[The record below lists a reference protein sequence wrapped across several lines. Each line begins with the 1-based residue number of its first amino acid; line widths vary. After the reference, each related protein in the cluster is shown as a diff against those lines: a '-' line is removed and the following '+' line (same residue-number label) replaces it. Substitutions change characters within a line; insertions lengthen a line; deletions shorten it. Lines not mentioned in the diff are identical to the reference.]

1 MSGTFLIS
9 VHVFLG
15 TKDRQV
21 ARFCVLLRIKT
32 VFVPEIMRKRWLH
45 YISPLLLWMTASCS
59 VSKFIPEGEYLLDD
73 VKVVSDDK
81 AVKPSDISGYNR
93 QNPNS
98 SWFSLVK
105 VPMHIYSLSGTDTTR
120 RINRFIQKLGDKP
133 VIFDEEAAERSREDM
148 QSALHNMGYM
158 QADVRLRKETRKKKL
173 SLKYLVHPGPAYR
186 ISHWDYDIQDDSVR
200 RYMAGYASQL
210 MHEGMRFDVN
220 TLDQERQQMTNHLQD
235 RGFYRFNKE
244 YVTCTA
250 DTVRGTHLVDLTFHI
265 APYDATSHTTHA
277 RYRIGDVNVVTD
289 FDMTH
294 AMRQDFARFDSLH
307 YKGLNIFYRERPFLK
322 PEVLSQNIAIT
333 PDSFYSDSRLQHTR
347 SSLGRLHAIKYTDIR
362 FQEDA
367 ADSTRLDCHVL
378 LSRNKVNSFSAEL
391 EGTNSAGDLGAAASL
406 SYQNRN
412 LFNGSEL
419 FTFKVRGAY
428 EAVTGLQG
436 YSNENYVEYGVEASI
451 NFPRFLFPFISAEVR
466 QRTQATS
473 EIGIQFNSQER
484 PEFGRRA
491 ASVTW
496 GYRWTYKRKWQ
507 HRVDVLDLN
516 YVYMPWI
523 SSTFRE
529 EYLDNPENSNSIL
542 RYNYENLLIMKA
554 GYGFTYHSDGR
565 ESRTAS
571 NNSYS
576 IRFNIESS
584 GNLLYAFSHM
594 LNATRNEDHQYTV
607 ANIAY
612 AQYIKTDIDFTKSF
626 RIDHRNSI
634 VFHVGMG
641 VAYPYGNSRILPFEK
656 RYFSG
661 GANSVRGWS
670 VRRLGPGSFAGNDR
684 NIDFI
689 NQSGDIKLDLNLE
702 YRTKLFWKLNG
713 AFFVD
718 AGNIWTIRDYEEQPG
733 GAFRFDSFYKQIAV
747 SYGLGLRFDF
757 DYFILR
763 FDAGMKAVN
772 PAYRNSKEHYPLIH
786 PDFGRDFAFHFA
798 VGYPF

>member
-1 MSGTFLIS
+1 
-9 VHVFLG
+9 
-15 TKDRQV
+15 
-21 ARFCVLLRIKT
+21 
-32 VFVPEIMRKRWLH
+32 MRKRWLH

-120 RINRFIQKLGDKP
+120 WINRFIQKLGDKP

-173 SLKYLVHPGPAYR
+173 RLKYLVHPGPAYR

-277 RYRIGDVNVVTD
+277 RYRIGEVNVVTD
-289 FDMTH
+289 FDMTR

-322 PEVLSQNIAIT
+322 PEVLSQNITIT

>member
-120 RINRFIQKLGDKP
+120 WINRFIQKLGDKP

-173 SLKYLVHPGPAYR
+173 RLKYLVHPGPAYR

-277 RYRIGDVNVVTD
+277 RYRIGEVNVVTD
-289 FDMTH
+289 FDMTR
-294 AMRQDFARFDSLH
+294 AMRQDFAHFDSLH

>member
-1 MSGTFLIS
+1 
-9 VHVFLG
+9 
-15 TKDRQV
+15 
-21 ARFCVLLRIKT
+21 
-32 VFVPEIMRKRWLH
+32 
-45 YISPLLLWMTASCS
+45 MTASCS

-173 SLKYLVHPGPAYR
+173 RLKYLVHPGPAYR

-277 RYRIGDVNVVTD
+277 RYRIGEVNVVTD

>member
-1 MSGTFLIS
+1 
-9 VHVFLG
+9 
-15 TKDRQV
+15 
-21 ARFCVLLRIKT
+21 
-32 VFVPEIMRKRWLH
+32 MRKRWLH

-120 RINRFIQKLGDKP
+120 WINRFIQKLGDKP
-133 VIFDEEAAERSREDM
+133 IIFDEEAAERSREDM

-173 SLKYLVHPGPAYR
+173 RLKYLVHPGPAYR

-277 RYRIGDVNVVTD
+277 RYRIGEVNVVTD

>member
-173 SLKYLVHPGPAYR
+173 RLKYLVHPGPAYR

-277 RYRIGDVNVVTD
+277 RYRIGEVNVVTD

>member
-173 SLKYLVHPGPAYR
+173 RLKYLVHPGPAYR

-210 MHEGMRFDVN
+210 MHGGMRFDVN

-277 RYRIGDVNVVTD
+277 RYRIGEVNVVTD

>member
-1 MSGTFLIS
+1 
-9 VHVFLG
+9 
-15 TKDRQV
+15 
-21 ARFCVLLRIKT
+21 
-32 VFVPEIMRKRWLH
+32 MRKRWLH

-148 QSALHNMGYM
+148 QLALHNMGYM

-173 SLKYLVHPGPAYR
+173 RLKYLVHPGPAYR

-277 RYRIGDVNVVTD
+277 RYRIGEVNVVTD

>member
-1 MSGTFLIS
+1 
-9 VHVFLG
+9 
-15 TKDRQV
+15 
-21 ARFCVLLRIKT
+21 
-32 VFVPEIMRKRWLH
+32 
-45 YISPLLLWMTASCS
+45 
-59 VSKFIPEGEYLLDD
+59 
-73 VKVVSDDK
+73 
-81 AVKPSDISGYNR
+81 
-93 QNPNS
+93 
-98 SWFSLVK
+98 
-105 VPMHIYSLSGTDTTR
+105 
-120 RINRFIQKLGDKP
+120 
-133 VIFDEEAAERSREDM
+133 
-148 QSALHNMGYM
+148 
-158 QADVRLRKETRKKKL
+158 
-173 SLKYLVHPGPAYR
+173 
-186 ISHWDYDIQDDSVR
+186 
-200 RYMAGYASQL
+200 
-210 MHEGMRFDVN
+210 
-220 TLDQERQQMTNHLQD
+220 
-235 RGFYRFNKE
+235 
-244 YVTCTA
+244 
-250 DTVRGTHLVDLTFHI
+250 
-265 APYDATSHTTHA
+265 
-277 RYRIGDVNVVTD
+277 
-289 FDMTH
+289 MTH

-466 QRTQATS
+466 RRTQATS

-612 AQYIKTDIDFTKSF
+612 AQYIKTDIDLFLRRGKQ
-626 RIDHRNSI
+626 RARM
-634 VFHVGMG
+634 VG
-641 VAYPYGNSRILPFEK
+641 AT
-656 RYFSG
+656 
-661 GANSVRGWS
+661 A
-670 VRRLGPGSFAGNDR
+670 
-684 NIDFI
+684 
-689 NQSGDIKLDLNLE
+689 
-702 YRTKLFWKLNG
+702 RTGQLC
-713 AFFVD
+713 
-718 AGNIWTIRDYEEQPG
+718 RQ
-733 GAFRFDSFYKQIAV
+733 
-747 SYGLGLRFDF
+747 
-757 DYFILR
+757 
-763 FDAGMKAVN
+763 
-772 PAYRNSKEHYPLIH
+772 
-786 PDFGRDFAFHFA
+786 
-798 VGYPF
+798 

>member
-120 RINRFIQKLGDKP
+120 WINRFIQKLGDKP

-173 SLKYLVHPGPAYR
+173 RLKYLVHPGPAYR

-200 RYMAGYASQL
+200 RYMAGYTSQL

>member
-120 RINRFIQKLGDKP
+120 WINRFIQKLGDKP

-173 SLKYLVHPGPAYR
+173 RLKYLVHPGPAYR

-200 RYMAGYASQL
+200 RYMVGYASQL

-277 RYRIGDVNVVTD
+277 RYRIGEVNVVTD

>member
-73 VKVVSDDK
+73 VKVASDDK

-120 RINRFIQKLGDKP
+120 WINRFIQKLGDKP

-173 SLKYLVHPGPAYR
+173 RLKYLVHPGPAYR

-277 RYRIGDVNVVTD
+277 RYRIGEVNVVTD
-289 FDMTH
+289 FDMTR

>member
-173 SLKYLVHPGPAYR
+173 RLKYLVHPGPAYR

-277 RYRIGDVNVVTD
+277 RYRIGEVNVVTD

-689 NQSGDIKLDLNLE
+689 NQTGDIKLDLNLE
-702 YRTKLFWKLNG
+702 Y
-713 AFFVD
+713 
-718 AGNIWTIRDYEEQPG
+718 GNIWTIRDYEEQPG

>member
-1 MSGTFLIS
+1 
-9 VHVFLG
+9 
-15 TKDRQV
+15 
-21 ARFCVLLRIKT
+21 
-32 VFVPEIMRKRWLH
+32 MRKRWLH

-120 RINRFIQKLGDKP
+120 WINRFIQKLGDKP

-173 SLKYLVHPGPAYR
+173 RLKYLVHPGPAYR

-277 RYRIGDVNVVTD
+277 RYRIGEVNVVTD

-466 QRTQATS
+466 RRTQATS

>member
-173 SLKYLVHPGPAYR
+173 RLKYLVHPGPAYR

-277 RYRIGDVNVVTD
+277 RYRIGEVNVVTD

-641 VAYPYGNSRILPFEK
+641 VAYPYGNSHILPFEK

>member
-105 VPMHIYSLSGTDTTR
+105 VPMHIYSLSGTDTTHW
-120 RINRFIQKLGDKP
+120 INRFIQKLGDKP

-173 SLKYLVHPGPAYR
+173 RLKYLVHPGPAYR

-277 RYRIGDVNVVTD
+277 RYRIGEVNVVTD
-289 FDMTH
+289 FDMTR

>member
-1 MSGTFLIS
+1 
-9 VHVFLG
+9 
-15 TKDRQV
+15 
-21 ARFCVLLRIKT
+21 
-32 VFVPEIMRKRWLH
+32 MRKRWLH

-120 RINRFIQKLGDKP
+120 WINRFIQKLGDKP

-173 SLKYLVHPGPAYR
+173 RLKYLVHPGPAYR

-210 MHEGMRFDVN
+210 MYEGMRFDVN

-277 RYRIGDVNVVTD
+277 RYRIGEVNVVTD
-289 FDMTH
+289 FDMTR

>member
-81 AVKPSDISGYNR
+81 AVKPSDINGYNR

-120 RINRFIQKLGDKP
+120 WINRFIQKLGDKP

-158 QADVRLRKETRKKKL
+158 QADVRLQKETRKKKL
-173 SLKYLVHPGPAYR
+173 RLKYLVHPGPAYR

-277 RYRIGDVNVVTD
+277 RYRIGEVNVVTD

-466 QRTQATS
+466 QRTRATS

>member
-173 SLKYLVHPGPAYR
+173 RLKYLVHPGPAYR

-277 RYRIGDVNVVTD
+277 RYRIGEVNVVTD

-451 NFPRFLFPFISAEVR
+451 NFPRFLFPFISAEIR

>member
-1 MSGTFLIS
+1 
-9 VHVFLG
+9 
-15 TKDRQV
+15 
-21 ARFCVLLRIKT
+21 
-32 VFVPEIMRKRWLH
+32 MRKRWLH

-73 VKVVSDDK
+73 VKVVSNDK

-148 QSALHNMGYM
+148 QLALHNMGYM

-173 SLKYLVHPGPAYR
+173 RLKYLVHPGPAYR

-277 RYRIGDVNVVTD
+277 RYRIGEVNVVTD
-289 FDMTH
+289 FDMTR

>member
-120 RINRFIQKLGDKP
+120 WINRFIQKLGDKP

-173 SLKYLVHPGPAYR
+173 RLKYLVHPGPAYR

-277 RYRIGDVNVVTD
+277 RYRIGEVNVVTD

>member
-105 VPMHIYSLSGTDTTR
+105 VPMHIYSLSGKDTTR
-120 RINRFIQKLGDKP
+120 WINRFIQKLGDKP

-173 SLKYLVHPGPAYR
+173 RLKYLVHPGPAYR

-277 RYRIGDVNVVTD
+277 RYRIGEVNVVTD
-289 FDMTH
+289 FDMTR
-294 AMRQDFARFDSLH
+294 AMWQDFARFDSLH

-362 FQEDA
+362 FQEDT

>member
-120 RINRFIQKLGDKP
+120 WINRFIQKLGDKP

-173 SLKYLVHPGPAYR
+173 RLKYLVHPGPAYR

-277 RYRIGDVNVVTD
+277 RYRIGEVNVVTD

-634 VFHVGMG
+634 VFHMGMG

>member
-133 VIFDEEAAERSREDM
+133 VIFDAEAAESSREDM

-173 SLKYLVHPGPAYR
+173 RLKYLVHPGPTYR

-277 RYRIGDVNVVTD
+277 RYRIGEVNVVTD

-594 LNATRNEDHQYTV
+594 LNATRNEDHQYTI

-684 NIDFI
+684 NIAFI

>member
-1 MSGTFLIS
+1 
-9 VHVFLG
+9 
-15 TKDRQV
+15 
-21 ARFCVLLRIKT
+21 
-32 VFVPEIMRKRWLH
+32 MRKRWLH

-173 SLKYLVHPGPAYR
+173 RLKYLVHPGPAYR

-277 RYRIGDVNVVTD
+277 RYRIGEVNVVTD

-367 ADSTRLDCHVL
+367 AGSTRLDCHVL

-554 GYGFTYHSDGR
+554 GYGFTYHSDGQ

>member
-1 MSGTFLIS
+1 
-9 VHVFLG
+9 
-15 TKDRQV
+15 
-21 ARFCVLLRIKT
+21 
-32 VFVPEIMRKRWLH
+32 MRKRWLH

-120 RINRFIQKLGDKP
+120 WINSFIQKLGDKP

-173 SLKYLVHPGPAYR
+173 RLKYLVHPGPAYR

-277 RYRIGDVNVVTD
+277 RYRIGEVNVVTD
-289 FDMTH
+289 FDMTR

>member
-1 MSGTFLIS
+1 
-9 VHVFLG
+9 
-15 TKDRQV
+15 
-21 ARFCVLLRIKT
+21 
-32 VFVPEIMRKRWLH
+32 MRKRWLH

-120 RINRFIQKLGDKP
+120 WINRFIQKLGDKP

-173 SLKYLVHPGPAYR
+173 RLKYLVHPGPAYR

-277 RYRIGDVNVVTD
+277 RYRIGEVNVVTD
-289 FDMTH
+289 FDMTR

-436 YSNENYVEYGVEASI
+436 YSNENYVEYGVETSI

>member
-173 SLKYLVHPGPAYR
+173 RLKYLVHPGPAYR

-277 RYRIGDVNVVTD
+277 RYRIGEVNVVTD
-289 FDMTH
+289 FDMTR

>member
-120 RINRFIQKLGDKP
+120 WINRFIQKLGDKP

-173 SLKYLVHPGPAYR
+173 RLKYLVHPGPAYR

-277 RYRIGDVNVVTD
+277 RYRIGEVNVVTD

-772 PAYRNSKEHYPLIH
+772 PAYRNSKEHYPFIH

>member
-1 MSGTFLIS
+1 
-9 VHVFLG
+9 
-15 TKDRQV
+15 
-21 ARFCVLLRIKT
+21 
-32 VFVPEIMRKRWLH
+32 
-45 YISPLLLWMTASCS
+45 MTASCS
-59 VSKFIPEGEYLLDD
+59 VSKFIPEGEYLLNDI
-73 VKVVSDDK
+73 KVVSDEK
-81 AVKPSDISGYNR
+81 VVKPADVRGYNR

-98 SWFSLVK
+98 SWFSLIK
-105 VPMHIYSLSGTDTTR
+105 VPLYIYSLSGTDSTR
-120 RINRFIQKLGDKP
+120 WINRFIQKLGDKP
-133 VIFDEEAAERSREDM
+133 VIFDEEAAERSRRNM
-148 QSALHNMGYM
+148 QLALHNMGYL
-158 QADVRLRKETRKKKL
+158 QADVQLQKETRKKKL
-173 SLKYLVHPGPAYR
+173 RLKYLVHPGPAYH
-186 ISHWDYDIQDDSVR
+186 ISSWDYDIQDDSISC
-200 RYMAGYASQL
+200 YMAEYDSRL
-210 MHEGMRFDVN
+210 MHEQMMFNVN
-220 TLDQERQQMTNHLQD
+220 ILDQERQQITNYLQN

-244 YVTCTA
+244 YITCTA
-250 DTVRGTHLVDLTFHI
+250 DTVRNTYSVDLTFHI
-265 APYDATSHTTHA
+265 APYDAVSHTMHS
-277 RYRIGDVNVVTD
+277 RYRIGEVNVMTD
-289 FDMTH
+289 FDL
-294 AMRQDFARFDSLH
+294 ARALRQDFAGFDSMH
-307 YKGLNIFYRERPFLK
+307 YKGLNIFYPERTFLK
-322 PEVLSQNIAIT
+322 PEVLSQNITIASNSYY
-333 PDSFYSDSRLQHTR
+333 DESRLQQVR
-347 SSLGRLHAIKYTDIR
+347 SSLGRLHAIKYSDIYL
-362 FQEDA
+362 QEEA
-367 ADSTRLDCHVL
+367 ADSTTLDCYVL
-378 LSRNKVNSFSAEL
+378 LSRNKLNSFSVEL

-436 YSNENYVEYGVEASI
+436 YSNENYIEYGVEASI
-451 NFPRFLFPFISAEVR
+451 NFPRFLFPFIHADIR
-466 QRTQATS
+466 RRIQATS

-484 PEFGRRA
+484 PEFGRRV

-496 GYRWTYKRKWQ
+496 GYKWTYKRKWQ

-554 GYGFTYHSDGR
+554 GYGFTYNSDGR
-565 ESRTAS
+565 ESRTTS

-576 IRFNIESS
+576 IRFNVESS
-584 GNLLYAFSHM
+584 GNLLYAFSH
-594 LNATRNEDHQYTV
+594 LLKANRNESNQYTV

-612 AQYIKTDIDFTKSF
+612 AQYIKTDFDFTKNF
-626 RIDHRNSI
+626 LIDQRNSI

-641 VAYPYGNSRILPFEK
+641 VAYPYGNSNILPFEK

-670 VRRLGPGSFAGNDR
+670 VRRLGPGKFAGNDR

-718 AGNIWTIRDYEEQPG
+718 AGNIWTIRDYEDQPG
-733 GAFRFDSFYKQIAV
+733 GVFRFNSFYKQIAV
-747 SYGLGLRFDF
+747 SYGIGLRFDF

-763 FDAGMKAVN
+763 FDGGMKAIN
-772 PAYRNSKEHYPLIH
+772 PAYENSREHFPIIH